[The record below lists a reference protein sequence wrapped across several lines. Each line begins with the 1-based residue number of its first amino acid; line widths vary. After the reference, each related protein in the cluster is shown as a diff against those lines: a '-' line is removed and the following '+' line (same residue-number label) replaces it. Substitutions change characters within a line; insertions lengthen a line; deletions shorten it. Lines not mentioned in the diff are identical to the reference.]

1 MSTDK
6 GDVYIF
12 SFCAIPGVGKSTL
25 LKQLQETDALKKYL
39 PENVQIAIVQEPV
52 DEWREKGW
60 LQQFY
65 EDPSQNAAAFQF
77 LVFDSHVDAIASAI
91 AAARRAAAPTT
102 EAQEKTRANAANL
115 PPTAVGLQVLLVE
128 RSFYCQRLFWQ
139 VQVDNGCKSA
149 NSFYNTAYTRLWE
162 KWRKFVPEPSHLFY
176 LHTSTLDETMK
187 RVDQRDRAE
196 EKQSG
201 LTREYQ
207 AQLLAKHEAWYTEPV
222 ARPHGAPEEGV
233 PCTHVCV
240 DRVDEQTIEQI
251 GIVICN
257 TLAK

>member
-1 MSTDK
+1 MSEK
-6 GDVYIF
+6 QGVYIF

-77 LVFDSHVDAIASAI
+77 LVFDSHVDALTAAI
-91 AAARRAAAPTT
+91 AAALRAAATT
-102 EAQEKTRANAANL
+102 PEERANAANL

-176 LHTSTLDETMK
+176 LHTSTLDETIK

-222 ARPHGAPEEGV
+222 ARPHGGPEEGV

-240 DRVDEQTIEQI
+240 DHVDEQTIEQI
-251 GIVICN
+251 GKEIFKR
-257 TLAK
+257 LANA

>member
-1 MSTDK
+1 MSTEK

-39 PENVQIAIVQEPV
+39 PKNVQIAYVQEPV

-77 LVFDSHVDAIASAI
+77 LVFDSHVEAI
-91 AAARRAAAPTT
+91 AAAL
-102 EAQEKTRANAANL
+102 ANR
-115 PPTAVGLQVLLVE
+115 PPQAGGLQSQSQKHEQDVASLVLLVE

-149 NSFYNTAYTRLWE
+149 NSFYNTAYTRLWS
-162 KWRKFVPEPSHLFY
+162 KWRRFIPEPSHLFY
-176 LHTSTLDETMK
+176 LHTTTLDETMR
-187 RVDQRDRAE
+187 RVEQRDRAE
-196 EKQSG
+196 EKKSG

-222 ARPHGAPEEGV
+222 AMPLGSPEEGV

-240 DRVDEQTIEQI
+240 DLVDDQTIEQI
-251 GIVICN
+251 GRVICN
-257 TLAK
+257 TLQNFSFAN